1 MIPRSLVVATLLCTS
16 PLPAAAG
23 QVYRWVDE
31 NGQVQFTE
39 RAPPPGVEAQ
49 AVPVRPTGPTPAQ
62 SAEELQ
68 RLRARARL
76 GGAGEAPGEAAPA
89 GAAEPTPEQRA
100 QREQQR
106 LKNCQTARENLRVL
120 EQSRRV
126 MVKDEAGNLQP
137 LDDEQRQAKLDETR
151 RQIEESCEAGE

>member
-16 PLPAAAG
+16 PLPATAG
-23 QVYRWVDE
+23 QVYRWLDE

-68 RLRARARL
+68 RLRERARL
-76 GGAGEAPGEAAPA
+76 GASGEAPDDA
-89 GAAEPTPEQRA
+89 GAAEPTPEQKA

-106 LKNCQTARENLRVL
+106 LKNCQTAQENLRVL

-126 MVKDEAGNLQP
+126 MVKDDDGNLQP

-151 RQIEESCEAGE
+151 RHIEEFCEAGE